1 VTWRVAR
8 RAQEIEDIPGLDAE
22 IPSELLNLDA
32 ASCCSY
38 E

>member
-1 VTWRVAR
+1 MAWCVSH
-8 RAQEIEDIPGLDAE
+8 RAQEVEDIPGLDAE
-22 IPSELLNLDA
+22 IPGELLNLDT

>member
-1 VTWRVAR
+1 MARRVTR
-8 RAQEIEDIPGLDAE
+8 RAQEIEDVPGLDAE
-22 IPSELLNLDA
+22 IPGELLNLDA

>member
-1 VTWRVAR
+1 MAWRVPR
-8 RAQEIEDIPGLDAE
+8 WAQEIENIPGLDAE
-22 IPSELLNLDA
+22 IPGELLNLDA